1 MVESVALF
9 AKESNN
15 LDKSVK
21 DLAAAVAKDDDASAT
36 VKKTAVKAAHPVG
49 NRDTLRKVSGA
60 LQKLA
65 AQSNKVE
72 STKLNEDDGDDDGKG
87 GKKTTPK
94 GKKAEAGGSAGA
106 IIGAVVG
113 VLAVVGGV
121 AYCKCN
127 EKLCFKKDE

>member
-21 DLAAAVAKDDDASAT
+21 DLAAAVAKDDDASAK
-36 VKKTAVKAAHPVG
+36 VKATAVKAAHPVA

-72 STKLNEDDGDDDGKG
+72 HTKLNEDDGDDGDGK
-87 GKKTTPK
+87 KKPDPK

-106 IIGAVVG
+106 IIGAVIG

>member
-21 DLAAAVAKDDDASAT
+21 DLAAAVAKDDDASAK
-36 VKKTAVKAAHPVG
+36 VKATAVKAAHPVA

-65 AQSNKVE
+65 HQSNKVE
-72 STKLNEDDGDDDGKG
+72 HTKLNEDDGDDGDGKT
-87 GKKTTPK
+87 KPK
-94 GKKAEAGGSAGA
+94 DKKAEAGGSAGA